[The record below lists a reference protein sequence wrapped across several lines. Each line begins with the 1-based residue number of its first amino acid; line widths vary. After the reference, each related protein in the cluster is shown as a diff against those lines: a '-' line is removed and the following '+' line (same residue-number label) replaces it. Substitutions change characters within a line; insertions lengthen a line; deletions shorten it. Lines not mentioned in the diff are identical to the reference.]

1 MGLFNLFKKKQ
12 NPEPGNLT
20 PALPLHEN
28 HHDQPN
34 HNSLLKNIP
43 VNGEVKGIDAIYAF
57 LQADFESKGYN
68 DALVSPDESNK
79 LDNIR
84 LLQLDLGILIQKVET
99 YYSDSI
105 KEIDYHM
112 TSRTRAGLIDLVDE
126 LKTRREIVL
135 DHVNKVNELKKE
147 MAGNA
152 GMSERMVLSYQR
164 GFMKGISAI
173 TQSTI
178 MNKKI

>member
-1 MGLFNLFKKKQ
+1 MF
-12 NPEPGNLT
+12 
-20 PALPLHEN
+20 
-28 HHDQPN
+28 
-34 HNSLLKNIP
+34 
-43 VNGEVKGIDAIYAF
+43 
-57 LQADFESKGYN
+57 
-68 DALVSPDESNK
+68 
-79 LDNIR
+79 
-84 LLQLDLGILIQKVET
+84 
-99 YYSDSI
+99 SD
-105 KEIDYHM
+105 
-112 TSRTRAGLIDLVDE
+112 GLIDLVEE
-126 LKTRREIVL
+126 LKTRREILL

>member
-12 NPEPGNLT
+12 SPEPGNQM
-20 PALPLHEN
+20 PALPLNEN
-28 HHDQPN
+28 HPDLPN
-34 HNSLLKNIP
+34 HNILPKNIP
-43 VNGEVKGIDAIYAF
+43 VNEELKGIDAIYAF
-57 LQADFESKGYN
+57 LQSDFESKGYN

-112 TSRTRAGLIDLVDE
+112 ASRTRAGLIDLVDE

-135 DHVNKVNELKKE
+135 DHVNKVNELKNE

-152 GMSERMVLSYQR
+152 GKSERMVLSYQR

>member
-12 NPEPGNLT
+12 NPEPGNVT

-28 HHDQPN
+28 HPDLPN
-34 HNSLLKNIP
+34 HNSHMKNIP
-43 VNGEVKGIDAIYAF
+43 VNGEVKGIDAIYSF

-99 YYSDSI
+99 YYTDSL

-112 TSRTRAGLIDLVDE
+112 TSRTRAGLIDLVEE

-135 DHVNKVNELKKE
+135 DHVNKVSELKKE

>member
-12 NPEPGNLT
+12 NPEPGNQM
-20 PALPLHEN
+20 PALPLNEN
-28 HHDQPN
+28 HPDQPN
-34 HNSLLKNIP
+34 HNGLLKNIP
-43 VNGEVKGIDAIYAF
+43 VNGEVKGIDAIYDF

-99 YYSDSI
+99 YYSDSL

-112 TSRTRAGLIDLVDE
+112 TSRTRAGLIDLVEE